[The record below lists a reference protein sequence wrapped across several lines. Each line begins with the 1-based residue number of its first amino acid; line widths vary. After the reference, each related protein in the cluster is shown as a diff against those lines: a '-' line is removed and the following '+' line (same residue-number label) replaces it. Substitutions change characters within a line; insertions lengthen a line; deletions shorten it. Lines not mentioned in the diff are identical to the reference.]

1 MEVVADGGEVGEQ
14 NKSLAIDPITPTT
27 LYAGDFKLPNSGGV
41 TSIIKSVDGGTTWS
55 HLPSGFDILAYALAI
70 DSVTSG
76 TLYAAGTGTPN
87 LAKSKNGGGTW
98 TSVSP
103 TAGFVYALAWRML
116 TSKADAEDVFQE
128 TFLRAW
134 THLPSF
140 RSGGNFTHW
149 LKRIATNLCIDRL
162 KARRRRGS
170 SLEVAWLPEPP
181 HEEPTRHE
189 ELVGQLL
196 AELPAK
202 HRAAVVLFYLEEKS
216 VEEVART
223 LKQRPG
229 TVKVWLFRAR
239 EKMKAV
245 VEAREK

>member
-1 MEVVADGGEVGEQ
+1 MEATQATLGWVHPRQERGRLEISELASLVEQAKAGERAAFE
-14 NKSLAIDPITPTT
+14 T
-27 LYAGDFKLPNSGGV
+27 LMRVHS
-41 TSIIKSVDGGTTWS
+41 
-55 HLPSGFDILAYALAI
+55 
-70 DSVTSG
+70 
-76 TLYAAGTGTPN
+76 
-87 LAKSKNGGGTW
+87 
-98 TSVSP
+98 
-103 TAGFVYALAWRML
+103 GFVYALAWRML

-245 VEAREK
+245 LEAREK